1 MRKSVLVIGCIAALC
16 VIGAILANISGAPA
30 LRDQNGKKTPKTEQ
44 TIVELLPIHVNG
56 SKQWISIRG
65 MDRAAPVL
73 LFIHGG
79 PGSPEMTMMREY
91 FGGGLERSFVVVGW
105 DQRGAAKSF
114 NAAKGTALTI
124 DSTIEDA
131 RAVIDY
137 LRARFGKEKVFVV
150 GHSWGSLVGTLLTSK
165 YPDRIAGYCGVG
177 QLVYGIDNEKVSYA
191 WALERAKERGDA
203 KGIKALESIAVY
215 GENPAEPDRLKH
227 LMIERKWL
235 NAYGGATGHDP
246 SFLGHM
252 LGNVLLA
259 PEYTFMDK
267 VNYMRGN
274 MGSLKAMWDSVLE
287 HDLGKEV
294 PRLEVPVMFAAG
306 RYDYNVPSPLA
317 ESYFQTLEAPRKRFV
332 WFENSAHSPCF
343 EEPVK
348 FSEEL
353 TAFFLENE

>member
-1 MRKSVLVIGCIAALC
+1 MKIKSLVIVCIVVVCAVA
-16 VIGAILANISGAPA
+16 VVMANLSWAPS
-30 LRDQNGKKTPKTEQ
+30 LRDSNGKKIPKTDKN
-44 TIVELLPIHVNG
+44 IAELISIDVNG
-56 SKQWISIRG
+56 SKQWISVRG
-65 MDRAAPVL
+65 IDRDAPVL

-114 NAAKGTALTI
+114 NAAKGTTLTI

-150 GHSWGSLVGTLLTSK
+150 GHSWGSLIGTLLTSK
-165 YPDRIAGYCGVG
+165 YPDRIAGYCGIG
-177 QLVYGIDNEKVSYA
+177 QLVSGIENEKISYA
-191 WALERAKERGDA
+191 WALAQAKQRNDS
-203 KGIKALESIAVY
+203 KGIKALESIATY
-215 GENPAEPDRLKH
+215 GENPAESDRMKH

-235 NAYGGATGHDP
+235 NAYGGATGHNP
-246 SFLGHM
+246 SFMGHM

-287 HDLGKEV
+287 RDLGKEV

-317 ESYFQTLEAPRKRFV
+317 EAYFQTLEAPRKRFV